1 MKKIYSL
8 PYPSL
13 KRFSLTDPD
22 PGKTTMNT
30 KKENHSFISGRLFE
44 FIEVLRD
51 ANITIS
57 ADEVIALFNAVT
69 EIDLEEKEIFRQTL
83 KTTLV
88 KDYTDI
94 PVFDRCFEDYFSSRE
109 RFFDGMD
116 SDDLKE
122 LTDLFPKNLI
132 NEINSQLE
140 NFIDSLDPAILVEKS
155 AEEIMNM
162 FLDELPESDASGGGE
177 GMGIFRSRSGA
188 TGSYYSKGEDGE
200 PVQRNI
206 DDLLAI
212 IQNMVNLKV
221 AKRNIGKTLKN
232 REDFLLNKFIYQLT
246 PQEIKEMREIVNR
259 FGQKLKSRI
268 SLRKK
273 RVKRGGID
281 IKRTFRTNLQYGGV
295 PFRLFYKTKKIDRP
309 QLVVM
314 VDVSR
319 SVNQYSRF
327 MLLLTYSLQSLF
339 SKVRTFAFISNMVE
353 ITDLFREMDPE
364 RAINSMFTDVNFTY
378 GWGSNYGRC
387 FDQFVE
393 NYSDALTRKTS
404 VLILGDARNNDNDP
418 GLNSFQKIHDK
429 TKNLFWL
436 NPDKKHLWDWND
448 SIASI
453 YGHYCKEM
461 KEVNNF
467 LDLSGFIDKLFID
480 TR

>member
-1 MKKIYSL
+1 
-8 PYPSL
+8 
-13 KRFSLTDPD
+13 
-22 PGKTTMNT
+22 MNPVL
-30 KKENHSFISGRLFE
+30 NQSHISGKLFE

-69 EIDLEEKEIFRQTL
+69 EIELEEKNIFRQTL

-94 PVFDRCFEDYFSSRE
+94 PVFDRCFDEYFTSRQ

-116 SDDLKE
+116 SDDLHSLK
-122 LTDLFPKNLI
+122 DRVSNNQI
-132 NEINSQLE
+132 SEINNQLE
-140 NFIDSLDPAILVEKS
+140 KFIESLDPAMLLEKT
-155 AEEIMNM
+155 AEEIMQL
-162 FLDELPESDASGGGE
+162 FLDDLPETDASGGGE
-177 GMGIFRSRSGA
+177 GMGLFRSRGGTA
-188 TGSYYSKGEDGE
+188 GSYYSKGEDGE
-200 PVQRNI
+200 PEQNM
-206 DDLLAI
+206 DALLAI
-212 IQNMVNLKV
+212 IKNLINLKV
-221 AKRNIGKTLKN
+221 TQRNIGKTLKN

-268 SLRKK
+268 SMRKK
-273 RVKRGGID
+273 RVKHGGID

-295 PFRLFYKTKKIDRP
+295 PFKLFYKTKKIDRP

-393 NYSDALTRKTS
+393 NHSDALTRKTS

-429 TKNLFWL
+429 TKNVFWL

-448 SIASI
+448 SIASL
-453 YGHYCKEM
+453 YGYYCKEM

-480 TR
+480 IK

>member
-1 MKKIYSL
+1 MFRAKDI
-8 PYPSL
+8 
-13 KRFSLTDPD
+13 
-22 PGKTTMNT
+22 
-30 KKENHSFISGRLFE
+30 HSGISNKLFE

-51 ANITIS
+51 ANVIIS
-57 ADEVIALFNAVT
+57 ADEVISLFSAVT
-69 EIDLEEKEIFRQTL
+69 EIDLNEKDQFRQTL
-83 KTTLV
+83 KTTLI

-94 PVFDRCFEDYFSSRE
+94 PVFNRCFEEYFSRRE
-109 RFFDGMD
+109 RFFDGISAD
-116 SDDLKE
+116 E
-122 LTDLFPKNLI
+122 LSAFSENLSGNPI
-132 NEINSQLE
+132 NDISSQLDKYLE
-140 NFIDSLDPAILVEKS
+140 SLDPSVLVEKS
-155 AEEIMNM
+155 ADQVMQM
-162 FLDELPESDASGGGE
+162 FLGDLPETDAAGGGD
-177 GMGIFRSRSGA
+177 GMGLFRSKSGA
-188 TGSYYSKGEDGE
+188 IGSYYSKSNNREFTEKDLNE
-200 PVQRNI
+200 
-206 DDLLAI
+206 LLALVK
-212 IQNMVNLKV
+212 NMIKLKTD
-221 AKRNIGKTLKN
+221 KRNIGAAIKK
-232 REDFLLNKFIYQLT
+232 REDFLLNKFIYQLK
-246 PQEIKEMREIVNR
+246 PEEVKEMKELVDR

-273 RVKRGGID
+273 RVKHGGID
-281 IKRTFRTNLQYGGV
+281 IKQTFRTNLQYGGV
-295 PFRLFYKTKKIDRP
+295 PFKLFYKNRKIDRP

-364 RAINSMFTDVNFTY
+364 RAINSMFTDENFTY
-378 GWGSNYGRC
+378 GWGSNYGRS

-404 VLILGDARNNDNDP
+404 VLVLGDARNNSNDP
-418 GLNSFQKIHDK
+418 GIDSFQKIHDR

-448 SIASI
+448 SLASL
-453 YGHYCKEM
+453 YGLYCREM

-480 TR
+480 TM

>member
-1 MKKIYSL
+1 
-8 PYPSL
+8 
-13 KRFSLTDPD
+13 
-22 PGKTTMNT
+22 MNPAL
-30 KKENHSFISGRLFE
+30 NQSHISGKLFE

-69 EIDLEEKEIFRQTL
+69 EIELEEKNIFRQTL

-94 PVFDRCFEDYFSSRE
+94 PVFDRCFDEYFTTRQ

-116 SDDLKE
+116 GDDLQSLKE
-122 LTDLFPKNLI
+122 RVSNNQI
-132 NEINSQLE
+132 SEINNQLE
-140 NFIDSLDPAILVEKS
+140 KFIESLDPAMLLEKT
-155 AEEIMNM
+155 AEEIMQL
-162 FLDELPESDASGGGE
+162 FLDDLPETDASGGGE
-177 GMGIFRSRSGA
+177 GMGLFRSRGGTA
-188 TGSYYSKGEDGE
+188 GSYYSKGEDGE
-200 PVQRNI
+200 PEQNM
-206 DDLLAI
+206 DALLAI
-212 IQNMVNLKV
+212 IKNLINLKV
-221 AKRNIGKTLKN
+221 TQRNIGKTLKN

-268 SLRKK
+268 SMRKK
-273 RVKRGGID
+273 RVKHGGID

-295 PFRLFYKTKKIDRP
+295 PFKLFYKTKKIDRP

-393 NYSDALTRKTS
+393 NHSDALTRKTS

-418 GLNSFQKIHDK
+418 GLDAFRKIHDK
-429 TKNLFWL
+429 TKNVFWL

-453 YGHYCKEM
+453 YGYYCREM

-480 TR
+480 IK

>member
-1 MKKIYSL
+1 
-8 PYPSL
+8 
-13 KRFSLTDPD
+13 
-22 PGKTTMNT
+22 MNT
-30 KKENHSFISGRLFE
+30 GTAQHSGISNKLFE

-51 ANITIS
+51 ANVTIS
-57 ADEVIALFNAVT
+57 ADEVISLFNAAT
-69 EIDLEEKEIFRQTL
+69 EIELSDKSVFRQAL

-94 PVFDRCFEDYFSSRE
+94 PIFDKCFEEYFSKRE

-116 SDDLKE
+116 SEDIAAFGE
-122 LTDLFPKNLI
+122 NLQGNAI
-132 NEINSQLE
+132 NEISSQLDKYLE
-140 NFIDSLDPAILVEKS
+140 SLDPSVMVEKS
-155 AEEIMNM
+155 ADQIMQM
-162 FLDELPESDASGGGE
+162 FLGDLPETDAAGGGD
-177 GMGIFRSRSGA
+177 GMGLFRSKSGA
-188 TGSYYSKGEDGE
+188 IGSYYSKNNNRELADRDLAE
-200 PVQRNI
+200 
-206 DDLLAI
+206 LLALLK
-212 IQNMVNLKV
+212 NMVKLKTD
-221 AKRNIGKTLKN
+221 KRNIGVAIKK
-232 REDFLLNKFIYQLT
+232 REDFLLNRFIYQLK
-246 PQEIKEMREIVNR
+246 PDEIREMKELVNR

-273 RVKRGGID
+273 KVKHGGID
-281 IKRTFRTNLQYGGV
+281 IKQTFRTNLQYGGV
-295 PFRLFYKTKKIDRP
+295 PFKLFYKTKKIDRP

-364 RAINSMFTDVNFTY
+364 RAINSMFTDENFTY
-378 GWGSNYGRC
+378 GWGSNYGRS

-393 NYSDALTRKTS
+393 NHSDALTRKTS
-404 VLILGDARNNDNDP
+404 VLVLGDARNNSNDP
-418 GLNSFQKIHDK
+418 GIESFQKIHDR

-436 NPDKKHLWDWND
+436 NPDKRHLWDWND
-448 SIASI
+448 SLASL
-453 YGHYCKEM
+453 YGLYCKEM

-480 TR
+480 TK

>member
-1 MKKIYSL
+1 M
-8 PYPSL
+8 
-13 KRFSLTDPD
+13 D
-22 PGKTTMNT
+22 
-30 KKENHSFISGRLFE
+30 KKEGQPHINRKLFD

-51 ANITIS
+51 ANIIIS
-57 ADEVIALFNAVT
+57 ADEVISVFTALP
-69 EIDLEEKEIFRQTL
+69 EITAEDKEIFRQTL

-94 PVFDRCFEDYFSSRE
+94 PVFNRCFDSFFSSRE

-116 SDDLKE
+116 ISSLS
-122 LTDLFPKNLI
+122 NLRDGI
-132 NEINSQLE
+132 PAEIIEDMNDMLDK
-140 NFIDSLDPAILVEKS
+140 FLDSIDPAFLMERS
-155 AEEIMNM
+155 EDEIMKL
-162 FLDELPESDASGGGE
+162 FLDELPESSSGGGG
-177 GMGIFRSRSGA
+177 GMSLFRSRGG
-188 TGSYYSKGEDGE
+188 TGGSFQSKGEDGE
-200 PVQRNI
+200 AAEVDI
-206 DDLLAI
+206 DAMMDLLR
-212 IQNMVNLKV
+212 NMMGLRLS
-221 AKRNIGKTLKN
+221 KRKIGKELRN

-246 PQEIKEMREIVNR
+246 PDEIREMRELVNR

-281 IKRTFRTNLQYGGV
+281 IKRTFRTNLQYGGI
-295 PFRLFYKTKKIDRP
+295 PFKLFYKNKKIDRP

-314 VDVSR
+314 CDVSR

-353 ITDLFREMDPE
+353 ITDLFKEMDPE

-387 FDQFVE
+387 FDQFIE

-404 VLILGDARNNDNDP
+404 VLVLGDARNNDNDP
-418 GLNSFQKIHDK
+418 GIQSFRKIQERSR
-429 TKNLFWL
+429 NLFWL
-436 NPDKKHLWDWND
+436 NPDKRHLWDWND
-448 SIASI
+448 SIASL
-453 YGHYCKEM
+453 YGSCCKEM

-467 LDLSGFIDKLFID
+467 LDLSEFIDKLFLDI
-480 TR
+480 

>member
-1 MKKIYSL
+1 
-8 PYPSL
+8 
-13 KRFSLTDPD
+13 
-22 PGKTTMNT
+22 MNPVI
-30 KKENHSFISGRLFE
+30 NQSHISGKLFE
-44 FIEVLRD
+44 FIEILRD

-69 EIDLEEKEIFRQTL
+69 EIELEEKNIFRQTL

-94 PVFDRCFEDYFSSRE
+94 PVFDRCFDEYFSSRQ

-116 SDDLKE
+116 SDDLINF
-122 LTDLFPKNLI
+122 TDRVSNNVV
-132 NEINSQLE
+132 NEIDSQLE
-140 NFIDSLDPAILVEKS
+140 KFIDSLDPAILLEKS
-155 AEEIMNM
+155 AEEIMQM
-162 FLDELPESDASGGGE
+162 FLDDLPESDASGGGE
-177 GMGIFRSRSGA
+177 GMGIFRSRGGA
-188 TGSYYSKGEDGE
+188 TGSYYSRSESGETDQKNMDE
-200 PVQRNI
+200 I
-206 DDLLAI
+206 LAI
-212 IQNMVNLKV
+212 IKNMINLKITR
-221 AKRNIGKTLKN
+221 RNIGKTLKN

-273 RVKRGGID
+273 RVKHGGID

-295 PFRLFYKTKKIDRP
+295 PFKLFYKTKKIDRP

-364 RAINSMFTDVNFTY
+364 RAINSMFTDINFTY

-387 FDQFVE
+387 FDQFIE
-393 NYSDALTRKTS
+393 NHSDALTRKTS

-418 GLNSFQKIHDK
+418 GLDSFQKIHDK
-429 TKNLFWL
+429 TRNVFWL

-448 SIASI
+448 SLASL
-453 YGHYCKEM
+453 YGYYCKEM

-480 TR
+480 TK

>member
-1 MKKIYSL
+1 
-8 PYPSL
+8 
-13 KRFSLTDPD
+13 
-22 PGKTTMNT
+22 MNPVL
-30 KKENHSFISGRLFE
+30 NQSHISGKLFE

-69 EIDLEEKEIFRQTL
+69 EIELEEKNIFRQTL

-94 PVFDRCFEDYFSSRE
+94 PVFDRCFDEYFTSRQ

-116 SDDLKE
+116 SDDLN
-122 LTDLFPKNLI
+122 NLKDRVSNKQI
-132 NEINSQLE
+132 SEINNQLE
-140 NFIDSLDPAILVEKS
+140 KFIESLDPAMLLEKT
-155 AEEIMNM
+155 AEEIMHL
-162 FLDELPESDASGGGE
+162 FLDDLPETDASGGGE
-177 GMGIFRSRSGA
+177 GMGLFRSRGGTA
-188 TGSYYSKGEDGE
+188 GSYYSKGEDGE
-200 PVQRNI
+200 PEQNM
-206 DDLLAI
+206 DALLAI
-212 IQNMVNLKV
+212 IKNLINLKV
-221 AKRNIGKTLKN
+221 TQRNIGKTLKN

-268 SLRKK
+268 SMRKK
-273 RVKRGGID
+273 RVKHGGID

-295 PFRLFYKTKKIDRP
+295 PFKLFYKTKKIDRP

-393 NYSDALTRKTS
+393 NHSDALTRKTS

-429 TKNLFWL
+429 TKNVFWL

-448 SIASI
+448 SIASL
-453 YGHYCKEM
+453 YGYYCKEM

-480 TR
+480 IK